1 MSEKVNAY
9 AKALVLIGRADNR
22 LADVE
27 DELFQF
33 ATILKS
39 NDQLRNTLNDKN
51 IAIEERIA
59 VINVVLEGK
68 ALNTTKGIISLFV
81 ASENTG
87 LIDEITDA
95 FVKEAAN
102 TRSKEVATIRT
113 ATELDDAT
121 IEKLAA
127 ALSKRTGKEIDVKV
141 IIDETVIGGIIAKV
155 GDEVIDGSIKT
166 RLAKLKETIDG

>member
-39 NDQLRNTLNDKN
+39 NDQLRNTLNDAN
-51 IAIEERIA
+51 VAIEERIA
-59 VINVVLEGK
+59 VIDKILEGK
-68 ALNTTKGIISLFV
+68 ALNTTKGIISMLV
-81 ASENTG
+81 ASEHSG
-87 LIDEITDA
+87 LLDEIVDA
-95 FVKEAAN
+95 FVKEAAK

-113 ATELDDAT
+113 AVALDEAT
-121 IEKLAA
+121 VEKIAA
-127 ALSKRTGKEIDVKV
+127 ALSKRTGKDLDVKV
-141 IIDETVIGGIIAKV
+141 IVDESVMGGIIANV
-155 GDEVIDGSIKT
+155 GDEVIDGSVKT

>member
-68 ALNTTKGIISLFV
+68 ALNTTKGIQLIRSLNLESIETVPSLFSFNIPNS
-81 ASENTG
+81 ALAGLEGLSLENCEIQISE
-87 LIDEITDA
+87 
-95 FVKEAAN
+95 
-102 TRSKEVATIRT
+102 SKFSV
-113 ATELDDAT
+113 
-121 IEKLAA
+121 
-127 ALSKRTGKEIDVKV
+127 SGP
-141 IIDETVIGGIIAKV
+141 
-155 GDEVIDGSIKT
+155 IKD
-166 RLAKLKETIDG
+166 RPG

>member
-39 NDQLRNTLNDKN
+39 NDQLRNTLNDAN
-51 IAIEERIA
+51 VAIEERIA
-59 VINVVLEGK
+59 VIDTILKGK
-68 ALNTTKGIISLFV
+68 ALNTTKGIISMLV
-81 ASENTG
+81 ASEHSG
-87 LIDEITDA
+87 LLDEIVDA
-95 FVKEAAN
+95 FVKEAAK

-113 ATELDDAT
+113 AVALDEAT
-121 IEKLAA
+121 VEKIAA
-127 ALSKRTGKEIDVKV
+127 ALSKRTGKDLDVKV
-141 IIDETVIGGIIAKV
+141 IVDESVMGGIIANV
-155 GDEVIDGSIKT
+155 GDEVIDGSVKT

>member
-39 NDQLRNTLNDKN
+39 NDQLRNTLNDAN
-51 IAIEERIA
+51 VAIEERIA
-59 VINVVLEGK
+59 VIDTILKGK
-68 ALNTTKGIISLFV
+68 ALNTTKGIISMLV
-81 ASENTG
+81 ASERSG
-87 LIDEITDA
+87 LLDEIVDA
-95 FVKEAAN
+95 FVKEAAK

-113 ATELDDAT
+113 AVALDEAT
-121 IEKLAA
+121 VEKIAA
-127 ALSKRTGKEIDVKV
+127 ALSKRTGKDLDVKV
-141 IIDETVIGGIIAKV
+141 IVDESVMGGIIANV
-155 GDEVIDGSIKT
+155 GDEVIDGSVKT

>member
-39 NDQLRNTLNDKN
+39 NDELRNTLNDAN
-51 IAIEERIA
+51 VAIEERIA
-59 VINVVLEGK
+59 VIDSILKGK
-68 ALNTTKGIISLFV
+68 ALNTTKGIIAMLV
-81 ASENTG
+81 ASEHVG

-95 FVKEAAN
+95 FVKEAAK

-113 ATELDDAT
+113 AVALDEAT
-121 IEKLAA
+121 VNKIAA
-127 ALSKRTGKEIDVKV
+127 ALSKRTGKDLDVKV
-141 IIDETVIGGIIAKV
+141 IVDESVMGGIIANV
-155 GDEVIDGSIKT
+155 GDEVIDGSVKS

>member
-22 LADVE
+22 LADIE

-33 ATILKS
+33 ATILKT
-39 NDQLRNTLNDKN
+39 NDQLRNTLNDAN

-59 VINVVLEGK
+59 VIDQILEGK
-68 ALNTTKGIISLFV
+68 ALNTTKGIISMLV
-81 ASENTG
+81 ASEHSG

-95 FVKEAAN
+95 FVREAAK

-113 ATELDDAT
+113 AVALDED
-121 IEKLAA
+121 IVNRIAA
-127 ALSKRTGKEIDVKV
+127 ALSKRTGKDLDVKV
-141 IIDETVIGGIIAKV
+141 IVDESVMGGIIANV
-155 GDEVIDGSIKT
+155 GDEVIDGSVKT
-166 RLAKLKETIDG
+166 RLSKLKETIDG